1 MANRATKFVS
11 AIFVGAMVGFPV
23 STLAEDAMGTA
34 DASTSD
40 ASSAAE
46 CVTTPNRESA
56 QGQHWFY
63 RVEQGTNRRCWY
75 LRDQAERA
83 SQSASP
89 RATSSQSSSPQ
100 SISPQ
105 WVPATAPA
113 AVKASSR
120 NAQAPHSLSNA
131 RAELA
136 GRPTSVDS
144 SGPAVPKAPVF
155 ITTGSAGMDRGGSV
169 EAEATEGAAAAPN
182 SSDSPDAT
190 SVTAPSADT
199 PTMTTDGAGSDA
211 GLNPNGT
218 LPPTIAQ
225 DPAKASAS
233 LQVLFLV
240 ILGAL
245 AFAGLTASL
254 IHRLARVWRR
264 RHAHL
269 RRRSI
274 WRAADSARGSRAGVK
289 ADSLGRSPGRRVAG
303 ALLDDG
309 AGQIKKL
316 LAQLAKQ
323 ARSTTAMDR
332 VPAKSRAAAATRG
345 RKSSVRRA
353 VRASASRP

>member
-23 STLAEDAMGTA
+23 STLAEDAAGTA

-63 RVEQGTNRRCWY
+63 RLEQGTNRRCWY

-89 RATSSQSSSPQ
+89 RATSSQSNSPQ

-105 WVPATAPA
+105 SVPATAPA

-155 ITTGSAGMDRGGSV
+155 ITTGSAGGGSV
-169 EAEATEGAAAAPN
+169 EAEAIDEGAAAAPN
-182 SSDSPDAT
+182 SSDPPDAT

-233 LQVLFLV
+233 LQILFLV

-274 WRAADSARGSRAGVK
+274 WRAADGARGSRAGVK
-289 ADSLGRSPGRRVAG
+289 ADSLGRSPGRRAAG